1 MRQYPQTHVNTAWLY
16 INAIRLTI
24 NTTDRILLIN

>member
-1 MRQYPQTHVNTAWLY
+1 MRQYPPTHVNTAWLH